1 MARISLLLRTRG
13 SWFAPAAICLLT
25 ACGGD
30 KKYYYAAFDRVDL
43 VTDRSGEAVETDSNL
58 VNPIGL
64 QVSPSANFWVANNGS
79 GTLTAYAPDGTPV
92 PVEEP
97 RVVRLP
103 VPTSLG
109 ADTLSRPTAIGYYG
123 GSQLQIQLDGQKDS
137 ARYLVATEEGTILG
151 YNAALDLGN
160 AAIAVD
166 NSATGAV
173 YRGLTLA
180 PFDSS
185 VRLYVTNFSAGTV
198 EVFDGDFAPATDLD
212 PAAFEDQELPLGYA
226 PFGIQRVERG
236 IYVTYAAQD
245 STGKSPV
252 AGDGN
257 GFVNLYG
264 LDGRFAMRVASG
276 GPLNVPFGI
285 TSSPWSFPYFGRAL
299 LIGNHGDGRI
309 NAFSLYDGEYYGA
322 LHTDEAAPVVIDG
335 LWDIAFGPGS
345 DGYYTLSFSAGP
357 SDGQNGAFGSLLT
370 GLVETDRATLAI
382 DP

>member
-1 MARISLLLRTRG
+1 MARISHLLCTAG
-13 SWFAPAAICLLT
+13 SWLAPAAICLLT
-25 ACGGD
+25 ACGRD
-30 KKYYYAAFDRVDL
+30 TKYYYAAFDRLDL
-43 VTDRSGEAVETDSNL
+43 VTDRDGEAIGTDANL
-58 VNPIGL
+58 VNPVGL
-64 QVSPSANFWVANNGS
+64 QVSPSANFWVANNGT
-79 GTLTAYAPDGTPV
+79 GTLTAYAPDGTAV
-92 PVEEP
+92 PAEEP

-103 VPTSLG
+103 VPASLG

-123 GSQLQIQLDGQKDS
+123 GSKLQIQLDGRQDS

-180 PFDSS
+180 SFDSS

-198 EVFDGDFAPATDLD
+198 EVFDGEFAPATDLD
-212 PAAFEDQELPLGYA
+212 PAAFEDQELPPGYA

-245 STGKSPV
+245 STGRNPV
-252 AGDGN
+252 AGEGN

-264 LDGRFAMRVASG
+264 LDGRFATRVASG
-276 GPLNVPFGI
+276 GALNVPFGI
-285 TSSPWSFPYFGRAL
+285 TSSPWSFPYFERAL

-309 NAFSLYDGEYYGA
+309 NAFSLWDGEFYGT
-322 LHTDEAAPVVIDG
+322 LHTEDTSPLVIDG
-335 LWDIAFGPGS
+335 LWDIAFGPGF

-357 SDGQNGAFGSLLT
+357 SDGQNGAFGSLTTQLIQ
-370 GLVETDRATLAI
+370 TDPATLAI
-382 DP
+382 EP